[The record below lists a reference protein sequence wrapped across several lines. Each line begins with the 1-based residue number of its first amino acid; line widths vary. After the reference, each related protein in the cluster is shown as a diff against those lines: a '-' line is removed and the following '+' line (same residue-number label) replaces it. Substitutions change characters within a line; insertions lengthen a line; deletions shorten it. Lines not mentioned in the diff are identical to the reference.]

1 MEEPSPEGQPG
12 QTPAPGGLL
21 IDDWLPEFDVRDLA
35 TATLRGSPA
44 RAFAAAREMNVLD
57 DSLIRGVVTL
67 REAPLRM
74 LDWYRGVKRAPTAPA
89 LVTFET
95 LARGERGFVLLGEDA
110 CSPDGRH
117 EVVLGAAGRLWTAH
131 PVFRALTA
139 DDFRA
144 YNVAGDARAVL
155 GLRTE
160 PTADGRSRVAVE
172 FRVAPIGRAAR
183 LAFRAYWTAIG
194 PASGLV
200 RRRVLDRLKQEFED

>member
-12 QTPAPGGLL
+12 RTPAPGGLL

-44 RAFAAAREMNVLD
+44 HAFAAAREMNVLD
-57 DSLIRGVVTL
+57 DTLIRGVVSL
-67 REAPLRM
+67 REAPMRM
-74 LDWYRGVKRAPTAPA
+74 LDWYRGVKRPPTQPG

-110 CSPDGRH
+110 CSPDGRL

-131 PVFRALTA
+131 PIFRALTA
-139 DDFRA
+139 DEFRA
-144 YNVAGDARAVL
+144 YDVAGDARAVL
-155 GLRTE
+155 GLRSE
-160 PTADGRSRVAVE
+160 PAADGRSRVAVE

-200 RRRVLDRLKQEFED
+200 RRRALDRLKQEFED